1 MLVGE
6 RHTAAPGSLPGRT
19 TQGAQRRRLHRSGNT
34 ARTPSTAAQEEPM
47 FNVVVDR
54 KKRSVWSARTVAVSV
69 GAHLLVLAGVVV
81 AAANAGAEP
90 APVQIIDIGQ
100 APPDRPNPPAPVK
113 APPPPPR
120 ADDPAPV
127 PVKGQTLV
135 LQTPTTVPTVLPPK
149 DNGPAVDP
157 DDFTGIGTPGNVI
170 GTPDPTP
177 QPPAVDPGPLKDWRM
192 DGVIE
197 AGEAEQLPQLL
208 SPRDAQRML
217 ERVYPSMLRDA
228 GVTGHTTVLLVIDK
242 NGTVQPGSVTVQES
256 THDAFRDAAVRAA
269 ERFRFRPAKLHGQ
282 PVAVSISLP
291 IEWQIQP

>member
-1 MLVGE
+1 
-6 RHTAAPGSLPGRT
+6 
-19 TQGAQRRRLHRSGNT
+19 
-34 ARTPSTAAQEEPM
+34 M

-54 KKRSVWSARTVAVSV
+54 RTRSVWSARTVAVSI
-69 GAHLLVLAGVVV
+69 GAHVLVLAGVVV
-81 AAANAGAEP
+81 AAANAGPAP

-100 APPDRPNPPAPVK
+100 VPPERPNPPAPVTPT
-113 APPPPPR
+113 PPPP
-120 ADDPAPV
+120 ADQPI

-135 LQTPTTVPTVLPPK
+135 LQTPTTVPTILPPK

-157 DDFTGIGTPGNVI
+157 DDYLGIGTPGNVI

-177 QPPAVDPGPLKDWRM
+177 QPQPPAADPGPLKDWRM
-192 DGVIE
+192 DGVID
-197 AGEAEQLPQLL
+197 AGEAEQLPQLA

-228 GVTGHTTVLLVIDK
+228 GVTGHTVVLLVIDK
-242 NGTVQPGSVTVQES
+242 NGAVQPGSVTVQES

-269 ERFRFRPAKLHGQ
+269 ERFRFRPARLHGQ

-291 IEWQIQP
+291 IDWQIAP

>member
-1 MLVGE
+1 
-6 RHTAAPGSLPGRT
+6 
-19 TQGAQRRRLHRSGNT
+19 
-34 ARTPSTAAQEEPM
+34 M

-54 KKRSVWSARTVAVSV
+54 RKRSVWSARNVAVSI
-69 GAHLLVLAGVVV
+69 GAHVLVLGGIVA
-81 AAANAGAEP
+81 AAANADSAP

-113 APPPPPR
+113 PDP
-120 ADDPAPV
+120 PAPADRPI

-135 LQTPTTVPTVLPPK
+135 LQTPATVPTVLPPK
-149 DNGPAVDP
+149 TDGPAVDP
-157 DDFTGIGTPGNVI
+157 DDFSGIGTPGNVI

-177 QPPAVDPGPLKDWRM
+177 QPPVPDPDPGPLRDWRE
-192 DGVIE
+192 DGVID

-208 SPRDAQRML
+208 SPREAQRML
-217 ERVYPSMLRDA
+217 ERVYPGILRDA

-256 THDAFRDAAVRAA
+256 THDAFREAAVRAA
-269 ERFRFRPAKLHGQ
+269 ERFRFRPAKLRGQ

-291 IEWQIQP
+291 IEWQIAP